1 MKVFFKVWNILL
13 LIATAI
19 PAVLV
24 LIGALGLGAVSAEL
38 GGSDGAFGG
47 LAAIFAIIGL
57 IPAVMTIIMAI
68 AGQKD
73 DYEKCS
79 KIAFYVLV
87 LDVVMLFMTENKGS
101 AIFQIIM
108 LIVYIVLAKKL
119 QRIW

>member
-19 PAVLV
+19 PAVIL
-24 LIGALGLGAVSAEL
+24 LISALGLGALSAEV

-47 LAAIFAIIGL
+47 LTAIFAIIGL
-57 IPAVMTIIMAI
+57 IPAAITILMAI
-68 AGQKD
+68 AGLKE

-79 KIAFYVLV
+79 KLAFYVLV
-87 LDVVMLFMTENKGS
+87 LDVVMLFMSENKGS

-119 QRIW
+119 QKIW